1 MADQYF
7 ASSEAIQ
14 LVAGTPGNIGDSVT
28 LVVASTAA
36 ARRMNLNELC
46 VTFNGITSTAVPVQ
60 VRLVRTTVA
69 PAGGGAIAQAATPL
83 DPAAPSSACTAYCP
97 TLTAGGTYAT
107 TRPTIGVTLR
117 TWYVSPTSGLVVQFP
132 LGQEPDGPATT
143 AAGLGIQC
151 IAPAIVLA
159 NSYFVWSE

>member
-1 MADQYF
+1 MADQYI
-7 ASSEAIQ
+7 AAAEAIQ
-14 LVAGTPGNIGDSVT
+14 LVAGTPTNIGDSVS

-36 ARRMNLNELC
+36 ARRMNLNELS
-46 VTFNGITSTAVPVQ
+46 VSFNGTTSSAVPVV

-69 PAGGGAIAQAATPL
+69 PAGGGTITQSPTPL
-83 DPAAPSSACTAYCP
+83 DSASPSSSYTAYMP
-97 TLTAGGTYAT
+97 TTGAGGTYAT

-117 TWYVSPTSGLVVQFP
+117 TWYIPPTSGIVIQFP

-151 IAPAIVLA
+151 IAPATVSV
-159 NSYFVWSE
+159 NSYMVWTE